1 MVIEGFLI
9 WPARVTA
16 HLEIKHYPVF
26 LLSKV
31 LNHNRMLLT
40 INTEPCY
47 VLYYVFFDIYLD
59 ILRSWSKI
67 NLSEKIIGTVSRMAM
82 MHYKYILR

>member
-1 MVIEGFLI
+1 MVIGFLI
-9 WPARVTA
+9 WLVGVKV
-16 HLEIKHYPVF
+16 HLEIKHYATF
-26 LLSKV
+26 LLSKI
-31 LNHNRMLLT
+31 LIHNRMLLT

-67 NLSEKIIGTVSRMAM
+67 NLSEKALGTVLPMAM
-82 MHYKYILR
+82 MHYKYNLR